1 MDLPNAP
8 FYRRWSFILAGVIL
22 LVDSVCRRWRVTVL
36 PG

>member
-8 FYRRWSFILAGVIL
+8 FYRRWSFILAGVIGL
-22 LVDSVCRRWRVTVL
+22 AAITVP

>member
-8 FYRRWSFILAGVIL
+8 FYRRWSFILAGAIGL
-22 LVDSVCRRWRVTVL
+22 AATTVL